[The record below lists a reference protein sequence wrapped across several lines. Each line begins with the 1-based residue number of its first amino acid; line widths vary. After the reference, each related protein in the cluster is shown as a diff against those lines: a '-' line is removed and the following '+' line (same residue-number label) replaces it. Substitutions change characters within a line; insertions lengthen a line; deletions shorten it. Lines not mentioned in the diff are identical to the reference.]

1 VGLRRM
7 FTDRISNLG
16 GKDAAMEIAGVWL
29 VEMSELDALTKASNS
44 AIKSFVSRRSDRFRP
59 PYGSTWL
66 ITLDSVSSRAQ
77 SIPLKATS
85 TTQRVP
91 AGSGQCGALVVAPST
106 LSESTNNRRFVPGR
120 ALGEIEIAQVPRWLI
135 KLDAAASGVV
145 TGNLAQGAI
154 DIAATAPT
162 GRQWPGGAANG
173 RAGDVIILSAE
184 DAHRQQQEVEGEVR
198 RTERDR
204 AASEERVS
212 SKDPGAP
219 PSPSASASEDSL
231 SESTLTQ
238 ASRIVAKPIHW
249 LWHKRI
255 FLAAMV
261 TTAGELPCCEGRAP
275 LGSVVVMVNEDDIER
290 TVVPRLKA
298 AGADLSKTYVVGG
311 EGGFDLNDLTGVKQ
325 HIRQRG
331 DVRLLIVD
339 AIDVNPTA
347 NVRKMLRPLQTLA
360 TKFKIAVVLVGHL
373 TKNQGVSPLMQV
385 RGPVGLVAVART
397 VSLVAAKDGR
407 FLFMQV
413 KNNLA
418 PTGPALGYRSE
429 TRLVGDIEAAAAVWE
444 PQPVAVTVE
453 DLAKHRR
460 ARHCGSVAACGTRA
474 GRRSIAAHRCAQ
486 FIRRSRPRRT
496 VL

>member
-1 VGLRRM
+1 LEDHDDRDGHHQNSAKASAAGRQIGESKVKKNHEHRQQGTEGKTAPAKDRRARVALRYAKAGLAVLPLHGVTNGRCSCGDNQCDRPGKHPRPKRGIAAAT
-7 FTDRISNLG
+7 TDPEEIKRLWTKWPHAKIGMVLG
-16 GKDAAMEIAGVWL
+16 GPSKLAALVANGEAGRRSL
-29 VEMSELDALTKASNS
+29 R
-44 AIKSFVSRRSDRFRP
+44 AIKETRGSLPSTVTIQDCDRRIRLFRVVANQP
-59 PYGSTWL
+59 RRRDIANGVRIL
-66 ITLDSVSSRAQ
+66 GD
-77 SIPLKATS
+77 
-85 TTQRVP
+85 
-91 AGSGQCGALVVAPST
+91 GALVVAPST

-173 RAGDVIILSAE
+173 KAGDVIILSAE

-255 FLAAMV
+255 PLGAVSMITGHPNLGKSQIAAFLAAMV

-311 EGGFDLNDLTGVKQ
+311 ET
-325 HIRQRG
+325 
-331 DVRLLIVD
+331 
-339 AIDVNPTA
+339 
-347 NVRKMLRPLQTLA
+347 
-360 TKFKIAVVLVGHL
+360 
-373 TKNQGVSPLMQV
+373 
-385 RGPVGLVAVART
+385 
-397 VSLVAAKDGR
+397 
-407 FLFMQV
+407 
-413 KNNLA
+413 
-418 PTGPALGYRSE
+418 
-429 TRLVGDIEAAAAVWE
+429 
-444 PQPVAVTVE
+444 
-453 DLAKHRR
+453 
-460 ARHCGSVAACGTRA
+460 
-474 GRRSIAAHRCAQ
+474 
-486 FIRRSRPRRT
+486 
-496 VL
+496 